1 VSGCWEHT
9 PHARK
14 PASQAPEHPP
24 HDVERTGPLVTGSS
38 TNWDRVA
45 AAYATSPIHAAGPDL
60 SWLVETLEP
69 ARGDAVLDLG
79 CGAGHAGFAVSA
91 AGAIVTAVDT
101 SERMLETAR
110 LLADERGLS
119 GYSAVRADVAAL
131 PFADSTFDGVVSRYS
146 AHHWPHLAAALA
158 EAARVVRPGGR
169 IVVIDTVA
177 PDDPALDTLVNALE
191 LLRDPTHGR
200 NLRPAEWRSAFAAAG
215 LEVVDVRQ
223 WQIVLETVSW
233 FARAQTEAWRADAAR
248 ALLRAATPEAVEALA
263 IDGAA
268 AWSLPAALIAGRRSA
283 A

>member
-1 VSGCWEHT
+1 MSLR
-9 PHARK
+9 ARAAIQ
-14 PASQAPEHPP
+14 AS
-24 HDVERTGPLVTGSS
+24 TGPPVTESP

-60 SWLVETLEP
+60 AWLVEALEP
-69 ARGDAVLDLG
+69 AEADRVLDLG
-79 CGAGHAGFAVSA
+79 CGAGHAGFAVAA
-91 AGAIVTAVDT
+91 AGAAVTAVDT
-101 SERMLETAR
+101 SAQMLATAR

-119 GYSAVRADVAAL
+119 SYDAIRADVAAL

-146 AHHWPHLAAALA
+146 AHHWPDVPAALD

-200 NLRPAEWRSAFAAAG
+200 NLRLDEWRATFRGAG
-215 LEVVDVRQ
+215 LEVVSERR
-223 WQIVLETVSW
+223 WPIVIESLSW

-248 ALLRAATPEAVEALA
+248 GLLRAASPAAVEALA
-263 IDGAA
+263 IDGDAT
-268 AWSLPAALIAGRRSA
+268 WSLPAALIAGRRA
-283 A
+283 PA